1 MNCTKAMKQKTFT
14 TFAIAKMLGV
24 YPSTI
29 ANWVDSGKLKAFNTP
44 GGHRRVL
51 PEDLRGFLKQH
62 NMPFPAVLVS
72 EDTKILVV
80 DDDPKILELVTGF
93 LKTAK
98 KGYQILTAADGFEAG
113 RLLGLHDPQLVVLDL
128 KLPGI
133 DGFEVCRQIKEQH
146 IRTKVL
152 AITGYDNEENKQR
165 IMKAGAD
172 GYLGKPF
179 RMAKFLEECERLLSL
194 GQ

>member
-1 MNCTKAMKQKTFT
+1 MKQKTYT

-51 PEDLRGFLKQH
+51 PVDLRAFLKRH
-62 NMPFPAVLVS
+62 NMPLPAGLVL
-72 EDTKILVV
+72 EEIKILVV
-80 DDDPKILELVTGF
+80 DDDPTILELVTGF
-93 LKTAK
+93 LKSAK
-98 KGYQILTAADGFEAG
+98 MGYKIHTAADGFEAG

-146 IRTKVL
+146 PQTRVL
-152 AITGYDNEENKQR
+152 AITGYDNEENKR
-165 IMKAGAD
+165 EIMKAGAD
-172 GYLGKPF
+172 AFLGKPF
-179 RMAKFLEECERLLSL
+179 RMAKFLEECERLLNL
-194 GQ
+194 G

>member
-1 MNCTKAMKQKTFT
+1 MKQKTFT

-51 PEDLRGFLKQH
+51 PEDLKAFLRIHK
-62 NMPFPAVLVS
+62 MPFPAGLIP
-72 EDTKILVV
+72 EETKILVV
-80 DDDPKILELVTGF
+80 DDDPNILELVTSF
-93 LKTAK
+93 LKSAK
-98 KGYQILTAADGFEAG
+98 KGYQIFTAADGFEAG
-113 RLLGLHDPQLVVLDL
+113 RLLGQHDPQLVVLDL

-146 IRTKVL
+146 SRTRVL
-152 AITGYDNEENKQR
+152 AITGYDTDENKQR
-165 IMKAGAD
+165 ILKAGAD
-172 GYLGKPF
+172 AYLGKPF

-194 GQ
+194 AP

>member
-1 MNCTKAMKQKTFT
+1 MKQKTFT
-14 TFAIAKMLGV
+14 TFAIAKMLDV

-51 PEDLRGFLKQH
+51 PEDLSAFLKQH
-62 NMPFPAVLVS
+62 NMPLPAGLVP
-72 EDTKILVV
+72 EETKILVV
-80 DDDPKILELVTGF
+80 DDDPTILQLVTSF
-93 LKTAK
+93 LKSGK
-98 KGYQILTAADGFEAG
+98 KGYQIFTAADGFEAG
-113 RLLGLHDPQLVVLDL
+113 RLLGQHDPQLVILDL

-133 DGFEVCRQIKEQH
+133 DGFEVCRQIKDQH
-146 IRTKVL
+146 SRTKVL
-152 AITGYDNEENKQR
+152 AITGYDNEENRQR
-165 IMKAGAD
+165 ILKAGAD

-194 GQ
+194 V

>member
-1 MNCTKAMKQKTFT
+1 MKQKTFT

-51 PEDLRGFLKQH
+51 EPDLMAFIKLH
-62 NMPFPAVLVS
+62 NMPVPAGLVA
-72 EDTKILVV
+72 EEKKILIV
-80 DDDPKILELVTGF
+80 DDDPVLLKLITSF
-93 LKTAK
+93 LKSAK
-98 KGYQILTAADGFEAG
+98 KGYQIFTAADGFEAG
-113 RLLGLHDPQLVVLDL
+113 RLLGQHDPHLVILDL

-146 IRTKVL
+146 SRTKVL
-152 AITGYDNEENKQR
+152 AITGYDNEENRQK
-165 IMKAGAD
+165 ILKAGAD

-179 RMAKFLEECERLLSL
+179 RMAKFLEECERLLSV
-194 GQ
+194 QP

>member
-1 MNCTKAMKQKTFT
+1 MKQKTFT

-29 ANWVDSGKLKAFNTP
+29 ANWVDSGKLKAFSTP

-51 PEDLRGFLKQH
+51 PGDLKTFLKLH
-62 NMPFPAVLVS
+62 DMPFPAGLTP
-72 EDTKILVV
+72 EEIKILVV
-80 DDDPKILELVTGF
+80 DDDPSILELVTGF
-93 LKTAK
+93 LKSVK
-98 KGYQILTAADGFEAG
+98 KGYKVFTAVDGFEAG
-113 RLLGLHDPQLVVLDL
+113 RLLGQHDPHLVILDL

-146 IRTKVL
+146 SRTRVL
-152 AITGYDNEENKQR
+152 AITGYDNEENRQR

-172 GYLGKPF
+172 AYLGKPF
-179 RMAKFLEECERLLSL
+179 RMGKFLEECERLLSL
-194 GQ
+194 A

>member
-1 MNCTKAMKQKTFT
+1 MHKKTYT
-14 TFAIAKMLGV
+14 TFKIAKMLDV

-29 ANWVDSGKLKAFNTP
+29 ANWIDEGKLKAFNTP

-51 PEDLRGFLKQH
+51 EPDLIAFIKQH
-62 NMPFPAVLVS
+62 NMPLPAGLLV
-72 EDTKILVV
+72 EETKILVV
-80 DDDPKILELVTGF
+80 DDDPAILQLVTGF
-93 LKTAK
+93 LNSAK
-98 KGYQILTAADGFEAG
+98 KGYKIFTAADGFEAG
-113 RLLGLHDPQLVVLDL
+113 RLLGQHDPQLVVLDL

-146 IRTKVL
+146 SRTRVL
-152 AITGYDNEENKQR
+152 AITGYDNEDNRQR

-172 GYLGKPF
+172 AFLGKPF

-194 GQ
+194 G